1 MFCKCWRQWEKNLKK
16 DHNRTYLSLMIN
28 NTVTHQHLVNLTSLI
43 TLFLAQVNLNFSMK
57 NLFWS
62 LKVLFR
68 EKKVNPYLILNVIIK
83 EKRWQLRT
91 ELHLG
96 ALFLIDISYL
106 VLCFSFSYIIEFL
119 TVLSQADWEI
129 YLMSLGDR
137 HYFRL

>member
-1 MFCKCWRQWEKNLKK
+1 
-16 DHNRTYLSLMIN
+16 MIN

-83 EKRWQLRT
+83 EKR
-91 ELHLG
+91 
-96 ALFLIDISYL
+96 
-106 VLCFSFSYIIEFL
+106 
-119 TVLSQADWEI
+119 
-129 YLMSLGDR
+129 
-137 HYFRL
+137 